1 LNFNIE
7 SYIKNCPLNLS
18 GADFYSITNK
28 ARQHALKRLIMLI
41 ENNQENKTL
50 ENQMIVLNEQDFN
63 NALIDFKPTL
73 NEQALLEYEKFFISF
88 SNKQ

>member
-1 LNFNIE
+1 
-7 SYIKNCPLNLS
+7 
-18 GADFYSITNK
+18 
-28 ARQHALKRLIMLI
+28 MLI